1 MVVGKGDLA
10 LCADGL
16 RSMGIDAAKLTIEV
30 RDYVLSRVCQ
40 LIRDG
45 KVNVDDWVNSE
56 LGRHGLPFINVRIE
70 ELGRYVRVF
79 VRCSSIEELAYEGPL
94 RCNPRD
100 VNGLPYRVALVMC
113 ELIRECLRSH
123 LGIM

>member
-1 MVVGKGDLA
+1 MRFNPCMVVGRGDLA

-16 RSMGIDAAKLTIEV
+16 RSMGIDAAKLTIDV

-45 KVNVDDWVNSE
+45 KVNVDDWINNE
-56 LGRHGLPFINVRIE
+56 LEKHGLPFINVRIE
-70 ELGRYVRVF
+70 KLGKYVRVF

-100 VNGLPYRVALVMC
+100 VNGLPYRVALMMC
-113 ELIRECLRSH
+113 ELIR
-123 LGIM
+123 